1 MIDFIGKGL
10 TRKMVLLLLVLS
22 LVPMF
27 ILALIGYQM
36 SEQMRSGFLDKLEQ
50 QFDEKVLRVDGSIEQ
65 RIFEMDVLS
74 HHILFQEL
82 TSDLSNVQVQ
92 DIDDELS
99 TRYLDYAERTAYVDT
114 ILEVKAFDND
124 GMELFSLYNTH
135 LGSDYTAE
143 SIDTITDTQIIF
155 DFDEK
160 LGRIVKAEAP
170 IMSKDSSQRLG
181 LLLFVTDMRN
191 FDSILLDRSGLKETG
206 EAYFVNTE
214 KIMASESR
222 FIEDAAFNQKVDT
235 FGVRQC
241 LENNSE
247 VRGDLYSDYRGEP
260 IIGYSKCILEY
271 GIVLLVEADVQEL
284 TFTLDVFR
292 NQFVG
297 VLVSAG
303 VVVFFVS
310 ISIGRRIARPITK
323 LSYFANQLANEN
335 FDVKLDLKEKDEIG
349 QLVKNMR
356 DMGTALKKAKK
367 HKDEFAAMISHEL
380 KNPLT
385 PIKLYATALKRPKML
400 GKLNKKQMDAVD
412 SIHLN
417 TLRLEGL
424 IGDLLDAQKLEIGRM
439 KFENKWIVV
448 EEFMAMI
455 TKNLKSQAE
464 QKGGQLI
471 NHTKGKIIM
480 KSDTPRLSQVF
491 SNLINNSID
500 FIPKNKG
507 KIEINAQK
515 KDGEVLFSVKDN
527 GLGMTLET
535 QKNLFQKF
543 YQADT
548 SITRKHG
555 GTGLGLAIC
564 KGIVE
569 GLGGKIWLESEV
581 GKGTNVYFTIPRGA
595 LDENIDSR

>member
-1 MIDFIGKGL
+1 MLDFIGKSL
-10 TRKMVLLLLVLS
+10 TRKLVLLLLVLS

-27 ILALIGYQM
+27 ILSIIGYQM

-50 QFDEKVLRVDGSIEQ
+50 QFDEKVLQVDGSIEQ
-65 RIFEMDVLS
+65 RIFEMNVLS
-74 HHILFQEL
+74 HNVLFEEL
-82 TSDLSNVQVQ
+82 TSDLPNVQVQ

-114 ILEVKAFDND
+114 ILEIKVFDND
-124 GMELFSLYNTH
+124 GMELFSLYNTD
-135 LGSDYTAE
+135 LGTDYTAE

-170 IMSKDSSQRLG
+170 IMSKDNSQRLG

-247 VRGDLYSDYRGEP
+247 VRGDFYADYRGEP
-260 IIGYSKCILEY
+260 IIGYSKCMLEY

-284 TFTLDVFR
+284 TSALDVFR
-292 NQFVG
+292 DQFVF

-303 VVVFFVS
+303 VAVFFVS
-310 ISIGRRIARPITK
+310 ISIGRRIARPVTK

-335 FDVKLDLKEKDEIG
+335 FDAKLDLKEKDEIG
-349 QLVKNMR
+349 QLGTNMR
-356 DMGTALKKAKK
+356 HMGTALKKAKK

-385 PIKLYATALKRPKML
+385 PIKIYATALKRPKML
-400 GKLNKKQMDAVD
+400 GELNKKQMDAVD
-412 SIHLN
+412 GIHFN
-417 TLRLEGL
+417 ALRLERL
-424 IGDLLDAQKLEIGRM
+424 IGDLLDVQKLEIGRM

-455 TKNLKSQAE
+455 TGNFKSQTE

-515 KDGEVLFSVKDN
+515 KDGKVLFSVKDN
-527 GLGMTLET
+527 GSGMTLET

-581 GKGTNVYFTIPRGA
+581 GKGTNVYFTIPRGT

>member
-1 MIDFIGKGL
+1 
-10 TRKMVLLLLVLS
+10 
-22 LVPMF
+22 
-27 ILALIGYQM
+27 M

-50 QFDEKVLRVDGSIEQ
+50 QFDEKVLQVDGSIEQ
-65 RIFEMDVLS
+65 RIFEMNVLS
-74 HHILFQEL
+74 HNVLFQEL
-82 TSDLSNVQVQ
+82 TSDLPNVQVQ

-114 ILEVKAFDND
+114 ILEIKVFDND
-124 GMELFSLYNTH
+124 GMELFSLYNTD
-135 LGSDYTAE
+135 LGTDYTAE

-160 LGRIVKAEAP
+160 LGRIVIAQAP
-170 IMSKDSSQRLG
+170 IMSKDHSQRLG
-181 LLLFVTDMRN
+181 LLLFVTDMKS
-191 FDSILLDRSGLKETG
+191 FDPILLDRSGLKETG

-247 VRGDLYSDYRGEP
+247 VRGDFYADYRGEP
-260 IIGYSKCILEY
+260 IIGYSKCMLEY

-284 TFTLDVFR
+284 TSALDVFR
-292 NQFVG
+292 DQFVF

-303 VVVFFVS
+303 VAVFFVS
-310 ISIGRRIARPITK
+310 ISIGRKIARPVTK
-323 LSYFANQLANEN
+323 LSYFANQLANEK
-335 FDVKLDLKEKDEIG
+335 FDAKLDLKEKDEIG
-349 QLVKNMR
+349 QLGTNMR
-356 DMGTALKKAKK
+356 HMGTALKKAKK

-385 PIKLYATALKRPKML
+385 PIKIYATALKRPKML
-400 GKLNKKQMDAVD
+400 GELNKKQMDAVD
-412 SIHLN
+412 GIHLN
-417 TLRLEGL
+417 TLRLERL
-424 IGDLLDAQKLEIGRM
+424 IGDLLDVQKLEIGRM

-448 EEFMAMI
+448 EEFMAKV
-455 TKNLKSQAE
+455 TGNLKSQTE

-480 KSDTPRLSQVF
+480 KSDTPRLFQVF

-515 KDGEVLFSVKDN
+515 KDGKVLFSVKDN

-535 QKNLFQKF
+535 QKSLFQKF

-581 GKGTNVYFTIPRGA
+581 GKGTNVYFTIPRGT